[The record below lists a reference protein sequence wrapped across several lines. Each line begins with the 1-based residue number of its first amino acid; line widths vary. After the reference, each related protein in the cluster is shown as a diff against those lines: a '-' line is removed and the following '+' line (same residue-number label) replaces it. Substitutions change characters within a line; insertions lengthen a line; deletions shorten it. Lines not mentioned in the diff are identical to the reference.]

1 MALPE
6 GFAPIDFADYHR
18 HVLPE
23 LLARGRAALVDAAT
37 GPLPS
42 FAFRAGDGA
51 SFTYRAD
58 EHGVSITPGDTDAET
73 VLEIGLE
80 DGCGLV
86 HELDAPAGLVYGG
99 RVRSAR
105 GSAADLMRWETTLRA
120 LYNGR
125 PQYRPDALDLRDRR
139 GAALDPER
147 AFAPGDDRDDMAQF
161 LRTAGYLFVRG
172 VFSAAE
178 TQRLLDEALALRSE
192 ARPGDRLSWWGRNA
206 AGDDVLTRVTRANV
220 KRHLGALPA
229 EPRLLALVGLADRPL
244 AHTKGEGEG
253 VTVIYKQPGMSDGG
267 LSDLPWHRDCGMGG
281 HAIMCPTLLIS
292 LYLREATPE
301 SGELAML
308 PGSHRASFNAHDR
321 TIDPWRHAARFA
333 ARPGDVSVHYGDT
346 VHAAPPPSDPSR
358 DEYRVSAVV
367 CFAPAGAANHR
378 GDASYNDALHQRDDG
393 QIEHLD
399 RVAKRL

>member
-80 DGCGLV
+80 DWCGLV

-281 HAIMCPTLLIS
+281 HAIMCPTLRIS

>member
-6 GFAPIDFADYHR
+6 GFAPIDFAEYHR
-18 HVLPE
+18 RTLPD
-23 LLARGRAALVDAAT
+23 LLAAGRAALFRADAAH
-37 GPLPS
+37 LPS
-42 FAFRAGDGA
+42 LAFRIADAA
-51 SFTYRAD
+51 SFTYRLDAR
-58 EHGVSITPGDTDAET
+58 GLAVVPGEAEAAT
-73 VLEIGLE
+73 VLEIGVE
-80 DGCGLV
+80 DWCGLV
-86 HELDAPAGLVYGG
+86 HELEAPAGLVYGG
-99 RVRSAR
+99 RVRSVR
-105 GSAADLMRWETTLRA
+105 GNAADLMRWESTLRA

-125 PQYRPDALDLRDRR
+125 PPYRPEALDLRDRR
-139 GAALDPER
+139 EAPLDPER
-147 AFAPGDDRDDMAQF
+147 AFAPGDDREDMAHF

-172 VFSAAE
+172 LFSADE
-178 TQRLLDEALALRSE
+178 TARMRDEAIALRSE

-206 AGDDVLTRVTRANV
+206 AGEDVLTRVTRANV
-220 KRHLGALPA
+220 KHHLGLLPA
-229 EPRLLALVGLADRPL
+229 APRLLSLVALADRPL
-244 AHTKGEGEG
+244 AHTRGEGEG

-292 LYLREATPE
+292 VYLREATPE

-308 PGSHRASFNAHDR
+308 PGSHAASFNAHDR

-346 VHAAPPPSDPSR
+346 VHAAPPPSDSSR

-378 GDASYNDALHQRDDG
+378 GDASYNDALHQRADG

>member
-1 MALPE
+1 MPLPD
-6 GFAPIDFADYHR
+6 GFPSIDFAGYHR
-18 HVLPE
+18 RTLPDLLASGRAE
-23 LLARGRAALVDAAT
+23 LLGADAQH
-37 GPLPS
+37 LPS
-42 FAFRAGDGA
+42 LALRVADGG
-51 SFTYRAD
+51 SFTYRPD
-58 EHGVSITPGDTDAET
+58 GRGVAIVPGDADAET
-73 VLEIGLE
+73 VLEIGVE
-80 DGCGLV
+80 DWCGLV

-99 RVRSAR
+99 RVRSVR
-105 GSAADLMRWETTLRA
+105 GNAADLMRWETTLRA

-125 PQYRPDALDLRDRR
+125 PPYRPEALDLRDRR
-139 GAALDPER
+139 GAPLAAER
-147 AFAPGDDRDDMAQF
+147 AFAPGDDHDDMAHF

-172 VFSAAE
+172 VFSADE
-178 TQRLLDEALALRSE
+178 TARMRDEAVALRAE
-192 ARPGDRLSWWGRNA
+192 ARPGDRLSWWGSNA
-206 AGDDVLTRVTRANV
+206 TGDDVLTRVTRANV
-220 KRHLGALPA
+220 KQHLGALPA
-229 EPRLLALVGLADRPL
+229 EPRLLSLVALADRPL

-281 HAIMCPTLLIS
+281 HAILCPTLLIS
-292 LYLREATPE
+292 VYLREATPE

-308 PGSHRASFNAHDR
+308 PGSHAASFNAHDR